1 MLKRDLS
8 WTYLE
13 LGVVKANGQE
23 KNIAGMNSQE
33 KGKIHIP
40 VQILVHDDTRYVPFP
55 PESDL
60 FLPSPEISSHG
71 ESNTGPGCY

>member
-55 PESDL
+55 PLNEFSSQTPKKHLTL
-60 FLPSPEISSHG
+60 FHYTQFL
-71 ESNTGPGCY
+71 